1 VTRVGLFGLL
11 GTGNLGNDGSL
22 AAVLAHLGAEHP
34 DARVEVFCSG
44 PAEVTARYGVPARRL
59 NWYRAE
65 YATASGLGSVVRKG
79 LGKLVDVV
87 RTAAWVRTQDVVIVP
102 GMGVLETTLPLRPW
116 GWPYSLLLL
125 SLSGKLMR
133 TKVVFLAVGA
143 GKVADRANRVLL
155 VGAAR
160 LASYRSY
167 RDELSRDALRDM
179 GLDTTRDPVHTDLAF
194 GLPTPESTVDN
205 IVDHGVVGVGVMD
218 YRGSNTDRDRADELH
233 HDYVTKLTEFVRWLV
248 RDGRE
253 VRLFVGD
260 HVDETVAERIA
271 HDVGS
276 SALSV
281 ATTSTMDDLLRR
293 MARVDVVVASRY
305 HNVLAAVKLGKPTV
319 ALGYAAK
326 SDALMAEMGLGEFCQ
341 SIRDLDVE
349 RLVKQFTALEER
361 DTELRRTLADRNAV
375 MAERIA
381 RQFAELSAIVR
392 GIRS

>member
-22 AAVLAHLGAEHP
+22 AAVLAHLRAEHP
-34 DARVEVFCSG
+34 DARLEVFCSG
-44 PAEVTARYGVPARRL
+44 PAEVTGRYGVPAVRL

-87 RTAAWVRTQDVVIVP
+87 RTAAWVRKQDVVIVP

-125 SLSGKLMR
+125 SLSGKLVG

-143 GKVADRANRVLL
+143 GKVADRANRTLL

-167 RDELSRDALRDM
+167 RDEISRDAMRDM
-179 GLDTTRDPVHTDLAF
+179 GVDTARDPVHTDLAF
-194 GLPTPESTVDN
+194 DLPNPKST
-205 IVDHGVVGVGVMD
+205 VDHGVVGVGVMD
-218 YRGSNTDRDRADELH
+218 YRGSNADRDRADEIH

-260 HVDETVAERIA
+260 HVDETVAERIVT
-271 HDVGS
+271 DVGS
-276 SALSV
+276 AALSV
-281 ATTSTMDDLLRR
+281 AATSTMDDLLRR

-341 SIRDLDVE
+341 SIRGLDVE

-361 DTELRRTLADRNAV
+361 DVELRRTLADRNAV
-375 MAERIA
+375 MAKRIA
-381 RQFAELSAIVR
+381 AQFAELSAIVR
-392 GIRS
+392 GS